1 MIVVSNAPN
10 SDFFDCSFT
19 LLGPCSKCSVLIFN
33 NLFFLYD
40 VSGCNVLLVRSRCHY
55 HGEFC

>member
-1 MIVVSNAPN
+1 MIVVSNASN